1 MMNTLYATM
10 LNTLYSFQEKSQKRS
25 RHRIKSAVQVLLR
38 FT

>member
-25 RHRIKSAVQVLLR
+25 RHRRL
-38 FT
+38 